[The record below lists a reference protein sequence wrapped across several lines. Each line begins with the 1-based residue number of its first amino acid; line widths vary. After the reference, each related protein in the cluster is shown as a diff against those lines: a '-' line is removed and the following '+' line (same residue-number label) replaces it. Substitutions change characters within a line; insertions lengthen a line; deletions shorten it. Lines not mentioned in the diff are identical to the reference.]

1 MLTGCNEFVK
11 SAMQSTTARNGSHCR
26 CECVFILP
34 RLSYLMNSH
43 NSLCVLHILF
53 SSQDHPSFLLM
64 NFSSSVCCCSNIIS
78 QMVYFKTVCLVSGSG
93 NWEVNEC
100 VIYSVGSLV
109 MAFAFC
115 IIIHMRRE
123 ILGFLLTPYLRILLV
138 IVHKVL

>member
-1 MLTGCNEFVK
+1 MLTGCNEFIK
-11 SAMQSTTARNGSHCR
+11 SAKQSTTARNGSHCT

-34 RLSYLMNSH
+34 RLLYLMSSH
-43 NSLCVLHILF
+43 NSLCVLYILS

-64 NFSSSVCCCSNIIS
+64 NVSSVCCGSNIIS
-78 QMVYFKTVCLVSGSG
+78 QTVYFKTVCLVSGSG

-109 MAFAFC
+109 MAFAIC
-115 IIIHMRRE
+115 TIMQMRRE
-123 ILGFLLTPYLRILLV
+123 TRGFLLAPDLRILSV